1 MRPAGTIATN
11 ERDTLRKGSGMTA
24 ALRDIERQVLG
35 EIWSSDQPYRNLV
48 QLCDGIGHRFG
59 GSASEHAAA
68 EFLQRTLRAYGAER
82 VWIEEFPVYSWE
94 RGECFFAL
102 SAPVE
107 RSFAALGLPYS
118 GIADLEGAI
127 VDVGAGEAED
137 FARVGQ
143 RVQGAIVLT
152 DAETDLPAVEGS
164 HRADKYRRA
173 VEAGAIACVFVNR
186 NPGLL
191 RVTGALYARRPGGA
205 TVLDHTAPI
214 PGLGL
219 SYEAGEMIR
228 RAASL
233 GELRGRIRMH
243 NRLFR
248 SQAYNV
254 VCDIEGDGSTR
265 ECIVAGAHY
274 DGHDIAQGA
283 TDNGAGTVV
292 ALELARTL
300 LPHAGRLP
308 RTIRLVWFACEELGL
323 LGSWHHCDQ
332 YERADRNETLVF
344 MLNLDGAGRGQGGHE
359 QVTVTGDP
367 ALAAYFL
374 QMAEELAYP
383 FAVRDRISPHSDHF
397 PFFLA
402 GYPTATLQ
410 SRDATQG
417 MIGRG
422 WGHTEADTVD
432 KVTRRGL
439 QMGAAL
445 AARLLLRL
453 AADERLPTVRRNPD
467 QVERVLDA
475 VGLAHTLTHHWG
487 RANRVV

>member
-1 MRPAGTIATN
+1 
-11 ERDTLRKGSGMTA
+11 MTA

-35 EIWSSDQPYRNLV
+35 DIWTSDQLYRNLV
-48 QLCDGIGHRFG
+48 HLCDGIGHRFG

-68 EFLQRTLRAYGAER
+68 EFLQRTLRQYGAEQVR
-82 VWIEEFPVYSWE
+82 VEKFPVYSWE

-107 RSFAALGLPYS
+107 RSFAALALPYS
-118 GIADLEGAI
+118 GTAELEGPI

-137 FARVGQ
+137 FARLGE

-152 DAETDLPAVEGS
+152 DAESDLPGMERS
-164 HRADKYRRA
+164 HRVDKYRRA
-173 VEAGAIACVFVNR
+173 VEGGAIACVFTNR
-186 NPGLL
+186 NPGFL
-191 RVTGALYARRPGGA
+191 RITGALYARRPGGE
-205 TVLDHTAPI
+205 TVLDYTAPI
-214 PGLGL
+214 PGLGI
-219 SYEAGEMIR
+219 SYEAGETIR
-228 RAASL
+228 RAVRL
-233 GELRGRIRMH
+233 GELRGRIRMR

-254 VCDIEGDGSTR
+254 VCDIAGDGSTQ
-265 ECIVAGAHY
+265 ECIVAGTHY

-300 LPHAGRLP
+300 VPYAGRLP
-308 RTIRLVWFACEELGL
+308 RTLRLVWFACEELGL

-332 YERADRNETLVF
+332 YDHTGQDETLVF
-344 MLNLDGAGRGQGGHE
+344 VLNLDGAGRGQGGNE

-367 ALAAYFL
+367 ALAEYFL
-374 QMAEELAYP
+374 RLAQELAYP
-383 FAVRDRISPHSDHF
+383 FTVRDRISPHSDHF

-410 SRDATQG
+410 SRDAIQG

-432 KVTRRGL
+432 KVTCRGL

-453 AADERLPTVRRNPD
+453 AVEDELPVVRRRPE
-467 QVERVLDA
+467 QVEQVLDA
-475 VGLAHTLTHHWG
+475 AGLADVLTHHWG
-487 RANRVV
+487 RANRVA